1 MDFVKSLMEQGNLV
15 YLTELAET
23 KYPILDNDTPEDK
36 DMMETY
42 RDEFIRAYHKRNN
55 RQFEMYPRYKMAEYK
70 KIVYA
75 YESNY
80 DVSDP
85 FKS

>member
-42 RDEFIRAYHKRNN
+42 RDEFILSLIHN
-55 RQFEMYPRYKMAEYK
+55 
-70 KIVYA
+70 
-75 YESNY
+75 
-80 DVSDP
+80 
-85 FKS
+85 